1 MTTLNIRSPF
11 LFTLLLFSLLSL
23 SFSQTH
29 SMPKLPK
36 EPLKECISGQ
46 LYYDCSV
53 CACFPLQTRQN
64 TANLIIT
71 IPFAV
76 CSLVFLFYYFTV
88 KPLREKPGNIV
99 LAVSLASFVINTINT
114 IENTKSAWSYA
125 DEAVDSPSC
134 LATGYVKVLATVL
147 LNYYTMAFF
156 VIYVVTIQK
165 SSTSG
170 KIKGAHVH
178 GLALM
183 ISLGV
188 MAILGP
194 LNMIGRTLHGTCG
207 IKSMPGVWMSILS
220 YGNLTIL
227 GFVMMALAKK
237 YLKRMYRR
245 SEMEEDFIRHYLLFL
260 GVISNLYLA
269 IGILDGIRG
278 LMLNSEVLDAVKNGE
293 IHLGITAILKTL
305 LFNLIPALLL
315 FARLREPTIYEHV
328 KTGSLLC
335 KGTKRVK
342 EDEENRRLSLD
353 LPNNEIAIEIK
364 KGLLEEEKSNKRI
377 HSSSN
382 ETKKEKK
389 KDIICSMLAG
399 LNYFFKMRKER
410 LKKGGSQELIKSP
423 LNQAKHFIHYEIL
436 KSGAPQVVRELK
448 RRKNKLS
455 TGDLTVHAQELFDE
469 MIELDHA
476 EEAISQAW
484 YFVGNYGNLINHGYK
499 TEEDGKAVFVSS
511 NANFMLKEISK
522 EELKNLL
529 KMLPDYV
536 EYMKGNG
543 ETMLARIYGIFSFNQ
558 VMGNHENICM
568 VLMKNV
574 VGFPEEYI
582 RDLYKIGANEE
593 YIHYT
598 GESLKIKRTG
608 SMKKKSFFS
617 RESGKIVIEGLIDK
631 EEMMRILK
639 RDIEFLAGNNLK
651 NYVLQVSVV
660 NNKGVYA
667 ERLDKSVIREV
678 KEIDEMSENLEDLID
693 DEGRWENVEDYY
705 WEEIQ
710 SCSIEGGDIGDAK
723 MEIQEFWKSG
733 GNCGGK
739 LRKIETIW
747 GRLKN
752 YGKEEGDLGK
762 IYGKKFIDC
771 IESLL

>member
-1 MTTLNIRSPF
+1 
-11 LFTLLLFSLLSL
+11 
-23 SFSQTH
+23 
-29 SMPKLPK
+29 MPKMPK

-46 LYYDCSV
+46 LYYDCSI

-71 IPFAV
+71 IPFTI
-76 CSLVFLFYYFTV
+76 CSLVFLVYYFTV
-88 KPLREKPGNIV
+88 KSLREKPGNIV
-99 LAVSLASFVINTINT
+99 LAVSLASLVINTINI
-114 IENTKSAWSYA
+114 IENTKPAWSYS
-125 DEAVDSPSC
+125 DEVVDSASC

-147 LNYYTMAFF
+147 LNYYIMAFF

-170 KIKGAHVH
+170 KIKGVYVH
-178 GLALM
+178 SLAAVIAM
-183 ISLGV
+183 GV

-220 YGNLTIL
+220 YGSVTVL
-227 GFVMMALAKK
+227 GFGLMGLAKK

-260 GVISNLYLA
+260 GVITNVYLV

-305 LFNLIPALLL
+305 LINLCPALLL
-315 FARLREPTIYEHV
+315 FARLREPMIYEEIKRSSV
-328 KTGSLLC
+328 LC
-335 KGTKRVK
+335 NKAKRVK
-342 EDEENRRLSLD
+342 EEEENRRLSLD
-353 LPNNEIAIEIK
+353 LPNNEVAIDIK
-364 KGLLEEEKSNKRI
+364 KGLLEEEKLSKRKNL
-377 HSSSN
+377 N
-382 ETKKEKK
+382 EMKKEKK

-399 LNYFFKMRKER
+399 LNYFFKQRKER

-423 LNQAKHFIHYEIL
+423 LSQAKHFIHYEIL
-436 KSGAPQVVRELK
+436 KTGAPQVVRELK

-455 TGDLTVHAQELFDE
+455 TGDLTVHAQELLDE

-484 YFVGNYGNLINHGYK
+484 YFVGNYGNLISHGYK
-499 TEEDGKAVFVSS
+499 AEEDGKAVFISS
-511 NANFMLKEISK
+511 NALYLLKEISK
-522 EELKNLL
+522 EELKILL
-529 KMLPDYV
+529 KILPGYI
-536 EYMKGNG
+536 EYMKGNN

-558 VMGNHENICM
+558 VMGNHENITM
-568 VLMKNV
+568 ILMKNV
-574 VGFPEEYI
+574 VGSPEEYI
-582 RDLYKIGANEE
+582 RDQYKIGANESFV
-593 YIHYT
+593 HYS
-598 GESLKIKRTG
+598 GELLKVKKTVSL
-608 SMKKKSFFS
+608 KKKSFFG
-617 RESGKIVIEGLIDK
+617 RPNNGKIQIEGIMEK

-639 RDIEFLAGNNLK
+639 EDVEFLGMNGLK
-651 NYVLQVSVV
+651 NYVLQISVV
-660 NNKGVYA
+660 QNKGIYA
-667 ERLDKSVIREV
+667 ERLDRSVIREV

-693 DEGRWENVEDYY
+693 DEGRWENIEDYN

-710 SCSIEGGDIGDAK
+710 SCSIEGGDVGDAK
-723 MEIQEFWKSG
+723 MEIQEFWNGTSG
-733 GNCGGK
+733 RGGK

-752 YGKEEGDLGK
+752 YGAKEEDLGK
-762 IYGKKFIDC
+762 VYGKKFIEC
-771 IESLL
+771 VETLL